1 MKKVFI
7 LTINGTI
14 HIFNQNN
21 INKKSIEMI
30 KMYSNIISKEIE
42 HLKNEKEICE
52 YFIIYIK
59 KKLNIILEELTISDV
74 VRINA
79 NIS

>member
-1 MKKVFI
+1 MENLFI

-21 INKKSIEMI
+21 INKKSMEMI
-30 KMYSNIISKEIE
+30 KMYAHTISKKAE
-42 HLKNEKEICE
+42 LFKNEKEIYE

-59 KKLNIILEELTISDV
+59 KKLNITLEEITISNII
-74 VRINA
+74 RINA